1 MKTKNGLVLRPL
13 GKEHIL
19 MPEGLE
25 AEGFDAMISMNESAA
40 FLWKTVE
47 GKDFDSDQLTSL
59 LMQEYGITR
68 EVAEH
73 DVADMLRGWK
83 EMRIVED

>member
-1 MKTKNGLVLRPL
+1 
-13 GKEHIL
+13 

-40 FLWKTVE
+40 FLWKAAE
-47 GKDFDSDQLTSL
+47 GKDFDADTLIHH
-59 LMQEYGITR
+59 LMEEYGIGQ

-73 DVADMLRGWK
+73 DVTAILENWK
-83 EMRIVED
+83 TMKLIED

>member
-1 MKTKNGLVLRPL
+1 MKTKKGLVLRPL

-47 GKDFDSDQLTSL
+47 GKDFDPDKLASL
-59 LMQEYGITR
+59 LMQEYGISR
-68 EVAEH
+68 EVAER
-73 DVADMLRGWK
+73 DVADMLHGWK
-83 EMRIVED
+83 EMGIVED